1 MLIIS
6 NYPIILA
13 STSKIRK
20 KLLKQI
26 ALKFSVHKPL
36 FDEDSEKDYCKNL
49 SCRQLSMH
57 LATQKALSI
66 SQKFPDAFI
75 IGSDQVC
82 EFENKPISKSKNY
95 QEAVFQLKK
104 FNGKIHYQN
113 NSVVIV
119 KNNKVIFKNFS
130 KVKIKMRN
138 LTESEIKKYVDFDKS
153 WGCAGSYKYESM
165 ANHLF
170 EEVEGDYFSV
180 LGIAI
185 QPLLNFLYKN
195 KIIKF

>member
-36 FDEDSEKDYCKNL
+36 FDEDSEKNYYKNL

-66 SQKFPDAFI
+66 SQKFPDSFI

-82 EFENKPISKSKNY
+82 EFKNKPISKSKNY
-95 QEAVFQLKK
+95 QEEVSQLKK

>member
-1 MLIIS
+1 MLITS
-6 NYPIILA
+6 NCPIILA

-20 KLLKQI
+20 KLLKQL
-26 ALKFSVHKPL
+26 ALKFSIQKPL
-36 FDEDSEKDYCKNL
+36 FDEDHEKKYLKNL
-49 SCRQLSMH
+49 SCKQLSMY

-66 SQKFPDAFI
+66 SQKFPDAII

-82 EFENKPISKSKNY
+82 EFENEPISKSKSF
-95 QEAVFQLKK
+95 QEAISQLKK
-104 FNGKIHYQN
+104 FNGKTHYQN

-130 KVKIKMRN
+130 KVKIKMRK
-138 LTESEIKKYVDFDKS
+138 LTESEIKKYVDIDKS

-165 ANHLF
+165 AQHLF
-170 EEVEGDYFSV
+170 EKVEGDYFSV